1 MNTWTADPLILFSA
15 QVEDEKT
22 KLEYASILEK
32 FEQFNTSL
40 NTYFDR
46 LEQIKRM
53 LDATKK
59 KNSQS

>member
-1 MNTWTADPLILFSA
+1 MITWTADPLILFSA

-46 LEQIKRM
+46 LEQIKRT

-59 KNSQS
+59 KNSQN